1 MPDSVGVSTAIGKW
15 NGRKFK
21 KNRARAISFYA
32 FMRAR
37 HAWRPRGVPFQPR
50 GWEKKRG
57 KNVESNA
64 PLQPPP
70 PLARGSVF
78 ARGKPGGGEEGES
91 HQPDARRINA
101 IIARSAWRFID
112 TWPHHFGCPLIGRLI
127 VSLLIPPVWLFVPI
141 YALVTLFFFL
151 LVRFPCTLLCN
162 FVSRWHVLHL
172 SSN

>member
-1 MPDSVGVSTAIGKW
+1 METTWRSVSAPRLGK
-15 NGRKFK
+15 KT
-21 KNRARAISFYA
+21 
-32 FMRAR
+32 
-37 HAWRPRGVPFQPR
+37 
-50 GWEKKRG
+50 G

-70 PLARGSVF
+70 NRRPLARGSVF
-78 ARGKPGGGEEGES
+78 ARGKPGGRRGES

-151 LVRFPCTLLCN
+151 LVRFPCTLLSN
-162 FVSRWHVLHL
+162 FVSR
-172 SSN
+172 

>member
-21 KNRARAISFYA
+21 KNRARAQFRFTRLCERVTRGDHVA
-32 FMRAR
+32 FRFSPAAGKKNGEKTWNRTR
-37 HAWRPRGVPFQPR
+37 HSNPRLR
-50 GWEKKRG
+50 SHAAACLHEANR
-57 KNVESNA
+57 
-64 PLQPPP
+64 
-70 PLARGSVF
+70 
-78 ARGKPGGGEEGES
+78 GEEGES

>member
-1 MPDSVGVSTAIGKW
+1 MPDSVGVSTAIGTVGNLKRTARAQFRFTRLCERVTR
-15 NGRKFK
+15 GDHVAFRFSPAAGK
-21 KNRARAISFYA
+21 KNGEKTWNRTRHSNPRLPPSART
-32 FMRAR
+32 RQR
-37 HAWRPRGVPFQPR
+37 VCTRQT
-50 GWEKKRG
+50 
-57 KNVESNA
+57 
-64 PLQPPP
+64 
-70 PLARGSVF
+70 
-78 ARGKPGGGEEGES
+78 GGEEGES

-162 FVSRWHVLHL
+162 FVSR
-172 SSN
+172 

>member
-1 MPDSVGVSTAIGKW
+1 METTWRSVSAPRLGKKT
-15 NGRKFK
+15 G
-21 KNRARAISFYA
+21 
-32 FMRAR
+32 
-37 HAWRPRGVPFQPR
+37 
-50 GWEKKRG
+50 KKRG
-57 KNVESNA
+57 IERA
-64 PLQPPP
+64 TPTPAYRR

-78 ARGKPGGGEEGES
+78 ARGKPGGEEGES

-151 LVRFPCTLLCN
+151 LVRFPCTPLCN
-162 FVSRWHVLHL
+162 FVSR
-172 SSN
+172 